1 MKSVL
6 NHAAK
11 ALLAV
16 ALAAS
21 ASIGVRAQQAETADQ
36 WQALL
41 KLQLKQSY
49 NCDLATVLYVRD
61 VPVGN
66 LTSMEGRVRCIDER
80 EFEFSRMRSHEKFT
94 IHLCQPAVC

>member
-1 MKSVL
+1 MKSVP
-6 NHAAK
+6 NHAAT

>member
-1 MKSVL
+1 MTSVL
-6 NHAAK
+6 RP
-11 ALLAV
+11 ALRA
-16 ALAAS
+16 ALALQLA
-21 ASIGVRAQQAETADQ
+21 AATSIGAAAQQQEAVEQ

-49 NCDLATVLYVRD
+49 NCDLATILYVRD

-66 LTSMEGRVRCIDER
+66 LTSMEGRIRCIDER

>member
-1 MKSVL
+1 MKRVL
-6 NHAAK
+6 NHAAT

-16 ALAAS
+16 ALAAL

>member
-1 MKSVL
+1 MKRVVNYAS
-6 NHAAK
+6 HA
-11 ALLAV
+11 LIAV

-21 ASIGVRAQQAETADQ
+21 APVGVRAQQAETAEQ

-41 KLQLKQSY
+41 KLQLKQAY
-49 NCDLATVLYVRD
+49 NCDLGTILYVRD